1 MARVVPRSAAAHA
14 NRSNWHNPN
23 CERHEEPLAGH
34 WDSSAGR
41 AVFPEHFTSF
51 CGSCVAQL
59 CGVQQ
64 LLLKIGIQRG
74 KIVASEDYKITL
86 ELFSTICIC
95 AVLTVVQVLA
105 PPGAQE
111 TQCVLHTEV
120 LQCSKRGKSRV
131 ADDSLAPE
139 LVQAFCP
146 SLVAIKTV
154 SRGRRSSL
162 A

>member
-1 MARVVPRSAAAHA
+1 MQIDQIGIIPTVSGMKNLWQGIGIALQV
-14 NRSNWHNPN
+14 
-23 CERHEEPLAGH
+23 EPF
-34 WDSSAGR
+34 
-41 AVFPEHFTSF
+41 FPEHFTSF